1 MVLLKMSIQHQPLT
15 LLEVQRA
22 AGATWQTSPDEDGV
36 IMGFGRD
43 SEALLALE
51 SGGVV
56 WDRSHWGRI
65 RVEDRDRL
73 RFLHNQS
80 TNDFQGL
87 SPGQGCDTVFVTSTA
102 RTLDLATALIQ
113 NDHVTMIVSPN
124 RRQFLMDWLDRYI
137 FFADRVKLTD
147 ITSQT
152 AMFSLLGSGS
162 LALLTQLTTNDIGVS
177 SYGHHQIITINEVA
191 IQLVVGSGLGI
202 PGYTLIMEPHQAPSV
217 WQALT
222 EIGAVPMGEQL
233 WQYLR
238 IKQGRPMAGSEL
250 TEDYNPLEAGLRQ
263 ALSFSKGCY
272 IGQETIARLETYKG
286 VKQRLWGVRFTVGA
300 QPLSGNA
307 VMVGDEKV
315 GYLTSVITTPTEV
328 CGLAYIRT
336 KAGGVGLE
344 IKVNNEIGVVTHVPF
359 LHH

>member
-1 MVLLKMSIQHQPLT
+1 
-15 LLEVQRA
+15 
-22 AGATWQTSPDEDGV
+22 
-36 IMGFGRD
+36 
-43 SEALLALE
+43 
-51 SGGVV
+51 
-56 WDRSHWGRI
+56 
-65 RVEDRDRL
+65 
-73 RFLHNQS
+73 
-80 TNDFQGL
+80 
-87 SPGQGCDTVFVTSTA
+87 
-102 RTLDLATALIQ
+102 
-113 NDHVTMIVSPN
+113 
-124 RRQFLMDWLDRYI
+124 
-137 FFADRVKLTD
+137 
-147 ITSQT
+147 
-152 AMFSLLGSGS
+152 
-162 LALLTQLTTNDIGVS
+162 
-177 SYGHHQIITINEVA
+177 
-191 IQLVVGSGLGI
+191 
-202 PGYTLIMEPHQAPSV
+202 
-217 WQALT
+217 
-222 EIGAVPMGEQL
+222 
-233 WQYLR
+233 
-238 IKQGRPMAGSEL
+238 MAGSEL